1 MRPLTSEAPLV
12 INDKQTTII
21 ATLRHRWQ
29 QAVDWGRQNPS
40 ARKIYY
46 GAYAIFFCGFLFFPS
61 SKSHNNFFYATLLL
75 PSLIILSHLFSTFLK
90 NTAFRLIA
98 IYLAYLVLTSFWGA
112 NVTLENVAVQ
122 IKHLLYVLAFI
133 TASIV
138 VEVCC
143 PEKRDRLLP
152 TMAGIA
158 AVVFLVNTLW
168 WYQSHSFPTERL
180 FDIWGRMDNPIFAG
194 CIAGMASLVLI
205 DILQQKVGAGVR
217 LAAGCAFATHLS
229 FIMLSQSRTAL
240 AALIP
245 AILVLLIP
253 HIRRHSRL
261 LIITAALFLVMG
273 FILQDA
279 LIAGFNRG
287 SVRMDIWRATLEK
300 AVTHLWWGQ
309 GYFCDTFAL
318 HIKELYYDAPHAHNV
333 YLATLRDGGVIGL
346 ALLVGAVSAATYQA
360 WRQSQAAKHYLTLSL
375 MVYGL
380 IAVFFDTD
388 RLIDNPEESWIFFLY
403 PLSRVIA
410 HDLTHA
416 GHLKAASQQID
427 TA

>member
-1 MRPLTSEAPLV
+1 MRQAPFVTNEKPTPLIS
-12 INDKQTTII
+12 
-21 ATLRHRWQ
+21 TLRRGWQ
-29 QAVDWGRQNPS
+29 QVVHWGQLNP
-40 ARKIYY
+40 APRGIYY
-46 GAYAIFFCGFLFFPS
+46 GVYAIFFYGFLFFPS
-61 SKSHNNFFYATLLL
+61 SKSHNNFFYVTLLL
-75 PSLIILSHLFSTFLK
+75 PSLIILKHLYPTFLK
-90 NTAFRLIA
+90 SNVFKLTIS
-98 IYLAYLVLTSFWGA
+98 YLAYLVLTGFWGV
-112 NVTLENVAVQ
+112 NVTFENVAVQ

-138 VEVCC
+138 VEVCY
-143 PEKRDRLLP
+143 PEKRERLLP

-158 AVVFLVNTLW
+158 AVVFLVNTIW
-168 WYQSHSFPTERL
+168 WYQSHSFPAERL

-205 DILQQKVGAGVR
+205 DILQKKVGAGIR
-217 LAAGCAFATHLS
+217 LAAGFAFTIHLT

-240 AALIP
+240 VALIP

-261 LIITAALFLVMG
+261 LIITTALFLGMG
-273 FILQDA
+273 FIFQDA

-318 HIKELYYDAPHAHNV
+318 HIEELNYDAPHAHSV

-346 ALLVGAVSAATYQA
+346 ALLVGAVSVATYQA

-375 MVYGL
+375 MIYGL
-380 IAVFFDTD
+380 TAVFFDTD

-410 HDLTHA
+410 HDLTQA
-416 GHLKAASQQID
+416 DRFSLAQQ
-427 TA
+427 